1 VCVLGDSWVLR
12 IGSFIRDCV
21 EAGGVDHVV
30 RHTMTEL
37 LDSFLYIEKKSIR

>member
-37 LDSFLYIEKKSIR
+37 LDSFSYIEKKGIR